1 MCILLIL
8 SEFSFHH
15 IEKKK
20 QTKGLCIKVGRAQG
34 DGGIRTRVW
43 GLGTWGR
50 ETRDLR
56 TSSMGRGD
64 VWDGDAGTSKT
75 GTQGTRDVNDYRKSR
90 R

>member
-1 MCILLIL
+1 MGQI
-8 SEFSFHH
+8 
-15 IEKKK
+15 
-20 QTKGLCIKVGRAQG
+20 QG
-34 DGGIRTRVW
+34 GGDIGTRMW

-56 TSSMGRGD
+56 TSSTGRGD

-75 GTQGTRDVNDYRKSR
+75 GTQGTRDVNGYCKSR